1 MSWHPQPRRIRVDG
15 TDAVVL
21 TADAYDRLDTI
32 RRQAGA
38 QAHRV
43 HALREQLAG
52 VTALLDAIRQAAA
65 LSSCAHDTGEDA
77 PTCLRE
83 TVLALLGPGGAVSCG
98 GPGRPAPDGGL
109 HRDQNS

>member
-1 MSWHPQPRRIRVDG
+1 VDG

-52 VTALLDAIRQAAA
+52 VTALLDAIRHAA
-65 LSSCAHDTGEDA
+65 LQDSCAHD
-77 PTCLRE
+77 TCLRE
-83 TVLALLGPGGAVSCG
+83 TVLAILGPDGAVSCG